1 MLAPPP
7 RALTRSRR
15 RSSSSTALVDR
26 ARRDR
31 SASSASSPASGSGRL
46 LLSPS
51 LVPALVVLGLLG
63 RRAAGRAR
71 DIDAAAVYWVTALA
85 GILPV
90 DDPARP

>member
-7 RALTRSRR
+7 RALTRSRQKVVLV
-15 RSSSSTALVDR
+15 TAFVTGLVEIAGLLGILPR
-26 ARRDR
+26 FRV
-31 SASSASSPASGSGRL
+31 GRL

-51 LVPALVVLGLLG
+51 IVPALVVLAMLG

-85 GILPV
+85 GILLL
-90 DDPARP
+90 DDPPRP